1 MASSEGCAVSSTNHG
16 LLPGVLP
23 ARAMQRGSMRFSE
36 ESLTEF
42 SVTISVSVPHHALA
56 TVVLDF
62 AL

>member
-1 MASSEGCAVSSTNHG
+1 MSSTNHG

-23 ARAMQRGSMRFSE
+23 ARAVQQGSLQFSE